1 MLAVTGGATPHQ
13 EEAAPL
19 DMHCIRRLRSDTYA
33 VRVTIRGV
41 QEHVGTYRSRDEA
54 IAARDERLTGRAPK
68 SAWNHRPKKRPL
80 ECPEQLKPPE
90 SPAKAQGVY
99 ERQTATGPVYDV
111 IAYCQGIYCWGGRY
125 RTQQAAVEA
134 RTKLTLTAA
143 QVTAAR
149 AVGSER
155 GITVR
160 FNKGRGAL
168 GNQLVPVYI
177 ARVYRKGAK
186 HLGTFKTLEA
196 ARAAIAGYRPIASS

>member
-1 MLAVTGGATPHQ
+1 M
-13 EEAAPL
+13 
-19 DMHCIRRLRSDTYA
+19 
-33 VRVTIRGV
+33 
-41 QEHVGTYRSRDEA
+41 
-54 IAARDERLTGRAPK
+54 
-68 SAWNHRPKKRPL
+68 
-80 ECPEQLKPPE
+80 
-90 SPAKAQGVY
+90 
-99 ERQTATGPVYDV
+99 YDV